1 MLLGFQFTPAPVND
15 DFENRTGISGFRVH
29 LSASNIAASKQP
41 GEPNHSGNPGGSSV
55 WYSWTAPASGR
66 VTLSTNEVLA
76 YSPPSSSDGGLGGII
91 ITWPTGGGIIIG
103 GGYPPPTCGNEIDQN
118 PPPSYPFYPVFAAYT
133 GTAVN
138 LLTPANCLPMS
149 LGSFPNAV
157 EFDAVKGQTYQIA
170 FDGNMGT
177 TGDIPLYLAL
187 TKPASNDNFKNRIKL
202 HGIDVVATGYNAG
215 ATHEPGEPAISDS
228 IGKTV
233 WWSWTAPVGGT
244 VSIDLSGS
252 DYSFP
257 VAVFTGSTLAKL
269 QMVAED
275 SGGVSFD
282 AVEGQTYQI
291 AIGDSAGLTGAI
303 QMKLQRG
310 RQRRHYNCPPSR
322 PRLRLLFPIRI
333 EIEANPPCSPAGFAL
348 VCGRYGHGN
357 TTFAAEQRAAAVD
370 TAADHHAAAAGQTA
384 QEPGLDDFCDHSAR
398 VAGHQPVGKFHPVC
412 LTRVWLPDSAGA
424 ASAPAWPAKSARG
437 SMNACS
443 KTTTRATKS
452 PWSPWTA
459 SSPTT
464 RDQAGNNMVDVIKA
478 QLDRAKEDDRV
489 KAVILKVDSPGGEV
503 MASDEINK
511 AIANFQTDDPV
522 EPGKPVGQTGGCSMG
537 SLAASGGYYISVP
550 SRWIVANELTI
561 TGSIGVIMHGGI
573 IAD

>member
-1 MLLGFQFTPAPVND
+1 LGEAT
-15 DFENRTGISGFRVH
+15 
-29 LSASNIAASKQP
+29 
-41 GEPNHSGNPGGSSV
+41 
-55 WYSWTAPASGR
+55 
-66 VTLSTNEVLA
+66 
-76 YSPPSSSDGGLGGII
+76 
-91 ITWPTGGGIIIG
+91 
-103 GGYPPPTCGNEIDQN
+103 PPPTCGNEIDQN

-303 QMKLQRG
+303 QMKLQAPVVDLALSQTG
-310 RQRRHYNCPPSR
+310 RN
-322 PRLRLLFPIRI
+322 LF
-333 EIEANPPCSPAGFAL
+333 
-348 VCGRYGHGN
+348 N
-357 TTFAAEQRAAAVD
+357 TTLLRC
-370 TAADHHAAAAGQTA
+370 TATTGQVV
-384 QEPGLDDFCDHSAR
+384 LLLRSDDGVNWQDVQTS
-398 VAGHQPVGKFHPVC
+398 VAN
-412 LTRVWLPDSAGA
+412 R
-424 ASAPAWPAKSARG
+424 
-437 SMNACS
+437 
-443 KTTTRATKS
+443 
-452 PWSPWTA
+452 
-459 SSPTT
+459 
-464 RDQAGNNMVDVIKA
+464 NMVGFIVHPAPSDNGPYYRAIVV
-478 QLDRAKEDDRV
+478 DR
-489 KAVILKVDSPGGEV
+489 L
-503 MASDEINK
+503 
-511 AIANFQTDDPV
+511 F
-522 EPGKPVGQTGGCSMG
+522 
-537 SLAASGGYYISVP
+537 Y
-550 SRWIVANELTI
+550 
-561 TGSIGVIMHGGI
+561 
-573 IAD
+573 